1 MITIDITIETEN
13 WGDCQSLR
21 NLCERATAAWCQRLG
36 FETCD
41 SELSMVF
48 TDDDHIR
55 QINAQWRRKDQAT
68 NVLSFPAF
76 DIKIGETPGPM
87 LGDIV
92 LARATIEREAVA
104 DRKSFDDHLTHLI
117 IHGLLHLV
125 GYDHEEASEAETM
138 EQIEREILQ
147 SLAIHD
153 PYDVSIKAGND

>member
-1 MITIDITIETEN
+1 MITIDITIEAQS
-13 WGDCQSLR
+13 WGDSQRLR
-21 NLCERATAAWCQRLG
+21 NLCEQATAAWCQRLG

-55 QINAQWRRKDQAT
+55 QINARWRRKDEAT

-92 LARATIEREAVA
+92 LAHSIIEREAIA
-104 DRKSFDDHLTHLI
+104 DHKTFDDHLTHLI
-117 IHGLLHLV
+117 VHGLLHLV
-125 GYDHEEASEAETM
+125 GYDHEKSDDAETM
-138 EQIEREILQ
+138 EQIERDILQ
-147 SLAIHD
+147 SLAILD
-153 PYDVSIKAGND
+153 PYDVSIKAGNN